1 VLPINRSDV
10 SVKVFANTARLHE
23 IVTSLGG
30 APPLKVG
37 GSYPRYRNFVKEG
50 YAPNS
55 LFGAKLVQPCSDRPA
70 GATYACL
77 QPGENAYDL
86 NGDGKFDTD
95 ADMLACLTP
104 LGATNPC
111 KLTSLSSLLPVRVD
125 EDGDGDFLDH
135 YLGKSTPDWAGS
147 FGLTA
152 TIVKNFEVSSLF
164 EYKVGNYTIT
174 NLTYAFRNANPVIG
188 RNSQRAA
195 EVEATMLNPAST
207 PQQRLAAAKEWL
219 SLKALSPYDGLN
231 QNENG
236 KFLRWRE
243 LSLAYNLPTTA
254 SQRLGLRY
262 ITLKASVRN
271 LALWTGYKGIDPEL
285 NVYGRGTADAG
296 LDLSGIDPNFGE
308 AIDAFGLAL
317 PRRFTFSVRFGF

>member
-1 VLPINRSDV
+1 
-10 SVKVFANTARLHE
+10 
-23 IVTSLGG
+23 
-30 APPLKVG
+30 
-37 GSYPRYRNFVKEG
+37 
-50 YAPNS
+50 
-55 LFGAKLVQPCSDRPA
+55 
-70 GATYACL
+70 
-77 QPGENAYDL
+77 
-86 NGDGKFDTD
+86 
-95 ADMLACLTP
+95 
-104 LGATNPC
+104 
-111 KLTSLSSLLPVRVD
+111 
-125 EDGDGDFLDH
+125 
-135 YLGKSTPDWAGS
+135 
-147 FGLTA
+147 
-152 TIVKNFEVSSLF
+152 
-164 EYKVGNYTIT
+164 
-174 NLTYAFRNANPVIG
+174 NPVIG

-296 LDLSGIDPNFGE
+296 LGQHPHPLLHGHRRADLDR
-308 AIDAFGLAL
+308 LARRL
-317 PRRFTFSVRFGF
+317 AQPRRGTNLRADERVRGRGLLLRRRGPLVGGHHNRTARLLQGEERLGQRRRPGTLVPVRCPG

>member
-1 VLPINRSDV
+1 
-10 SVKVFANTARLHE
+10 
-23 IVTSLGG
+23 
-30 APPLKVG
+30 
-37 GSYPRYRNFVKEG
+37 
-50 YAPNS
+50 
-55 LFGAKLVQPCSDRPA
+55 VQPCSDRPA